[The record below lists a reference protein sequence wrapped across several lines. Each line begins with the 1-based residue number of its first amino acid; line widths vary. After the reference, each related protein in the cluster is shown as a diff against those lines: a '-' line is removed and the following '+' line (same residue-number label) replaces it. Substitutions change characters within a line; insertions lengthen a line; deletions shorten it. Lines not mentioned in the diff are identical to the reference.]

1 MTHPKVLKASLIED
15 LWTLSGR
22 IYAFEGMQTLLLD
35 WQDLYQGHV
44 NGVLFAMWSDIRGIK
59 LPSNA
64 WPHIHKCLD
73 TSHANDVAPM
83 RALRKATLKSD
94 NDAYQHAL
102 HAELE
107 AEKRQQ
113 SLLIETMFTWYDS
126 DVLILDKLDLTDE
139 ISIVLKEQFQAYMT
153 HHIDTCL
160 SSINLKDAAFAHTDK
175 ITSLLNE
182 NA

>member
-1 MTHPKVLKASLIED
+1 MTHHQELKRSLIDD

-22 IYAFEGMQTLLLD
+22 IYALKGMQTLLLD
-35 WQDLYQGHV
+35 WQDLYHGHV
-44 NGVLFAMWSDIRGIK
+44 NGVLFSMWSDIRSIK
-59 LPSNA
+59 FPHNA
-64 WPHIHKCLD
+64 WNDIQICLN
-73 TSHANDVAPM
+73 TSHANDVKPL
-83 RALRKATLKSD
+83 RAFRKATLKSD
-94 NDAYQHAL
+94 KDAYQQAL

-126 DVLILDKLDLTDE
+126 DVLILNKLNLSYE
-139 ISIVLKEQFQAYMT
+139 IGIVSKGQLNAYMT
-153 HHIDTCL
+153 HHIDSCL

-175 ITSLLNE
+175 IISLLNE